1 MTTQTISA
9 TVVRPTRAGGRVR
22 TVASWVLQVA
32 LASQF
37 AMAGIPKLAGDP
49 MMVGMFDTLGAGQ
62 WLRYVVGSLEV
73 AGAVGLLIAPV
84 AGIAAIGLFALM
96 IGAAVSSVGPLATSP
111 AIPLTVAA
119 VAAVVVVLRR
129 HRLLDFVT
137 VIRRY
142 AERTATT
149 RKTR

>member
-1 MTTQTISA
+1 MTAQTFSE
-9 TVVRPTRAGGRVR
+9 TVVRPARTGGRVR

-37 AMAGIPKLAGDP
+37 AMAGIPKLTGDP

-62 WLRYVVGSLEV
+62 GLRYVVGSLEV
-73 AGAVGLLIAPV
+73 AGAVGLLIAPL
-84 AGIAAIGLFALM
+84 AGLAAIGLFALM

-119 VAAVVVVLRR
+119 VAAVVVVLRWNR
-129 HRLLDFVT
+129 IFDFVR

-142 AERTATT
+142 ADRAATT
-149 RKTR
+149 RKGR